1 MQGLCT
7 LLHLGS
13 FITFRPPTTD
23 SRNHASTLLIT
34 LVTWSWRWN
43 LKTTALFLILFI
55 CSYIDG
61 PEQNRIQVPWLL
73 NKSSFLTFVRAH
85 KLWLECSVR
94 YASRLFLFLQWIME
108 LQMKSLFEPKV
119 LTHCFLAITKKCFP
133 FCLEWK
139 IWFSPRRFLWY
150 PRRST
155 MNYSIIIICPI
166 LTSNSSRSLRI
177 LLTEKSQE
185 QQQLRKRWVWVE
197 SGLSR
202 NQ

>member
-94 YASRLFLFLQWIME
+94 YASRLFLFLQWIMDRVADE
-108 LQMKSLFEPKV
+108 VTVWAEGLDTLLLSDY
-119 LTHCFLAITKKCFP
+119 KKMF
-133 FCLEWK
+133 
-139 IWFSPRRFLWY
+139 
-150 PRRST
+150 
-155 MNYSIIIICPI
+155 PI
-166 LTSNSSRSLRI
+166 LLGMKNMI
-177 LLTEKSQE
+177 QPP
-185 QQQLRKRWVWVE
+185 
-197 SGLSR
+197 
-202 NQ
+202 

>member
-1 MQGLCT
+1 M
-7 LLHLGS
+7 
-13 FITFRPPTTD
+13 
-23 SRNHASTLLIT
+23 
-34 LVTWSWRWN
+34 
-43 LKTTALFLILFI
+43 
-55 CSYIDG
+55 
-61 PEQNRIQVPWLL
+61 PWLL

-94 YASRLFLFLQWIME
+94 YVSMLFLFLQWIME
-108 LQMKSLFEPKV
+108 LQMKSSLFEPKV
-119 LTHCFLAITKKCFP
+119 LTNCFLAITKKCFP

-139 IWFSPRRFLWY
+139 IWFSPRRSFFFIY

-155 MNYSIIIICPI
+155 MNYSIMIICPH

-177 LLTEKSQE
+177 ILRKKSQE
-185 QQQLRKRWVWVE
+185 QQQLRKRWVWLE

>member
-94 YASRLFLFLQWIME
+94 YASMLFLFLQWIME

-139 IWFSPRRFLWY
+139 IWFSPRRFFFYTLDVRQWTT
-150 PRRST
+150 RS
-155 MNYSIIIICPI
+155 
-166 LTSNSSRSLRI
+166 
-177 LLTEKSQE
+177 
-185 QQQLRKRWVWVE
+185 
-197 SGLSR
+197 
-202 NQ
+202 

>member
-43 LKTTALFLILFI
+43 LKTTTLFLILFI

-94 YASRLFLFLQWIME
+94 YASMLFLFRQWIME

-139 IWFSPRRFLWY
+139 IWFSPRRFLLY

-177 LLTEKSQE
+177 ILTEKSQE
-185 QQQLRKRWVWVE
+185 
-197 SGLSR
+197 
-202 NQ
+202 